1 MNELLMRINQTA
13 RRCGDASVLRTLNGN
28 SNTTT
33 ELSWRQLWSQV
44 EHTAASLRHHH
55 VRCLGLMLA
64 NSAAW
69 IVADLAAQHAGIALV
84 PLPDFFTHQQLMHL
98 CSRAGI
104 DGILS
109 DNPTRLQALGYDV
122 EGTSAELDTES
133 PSMDEMFTQSIRI
146 GYNRTLTPMTLHD
159 GTEKITFT
167 SGTTGQPRGVCLGHA
182 SQYHT
187 ALALNDLLHS
197 RHIRRHLCV
206 LPLSVLLENVAGVW
220 STLLAEGE
228 LIVLPTQLTGLLGS
242 SRFDPDQLATSIDRY
257 EPESMILL
265 PEMLRALV
273 AWCTT
278 RKRRFPSL
286 KLIAVG
292 GSRVPPPLLQQ
303 ARACGL
309 PVAQGYGLSEC
320 ASVVCLDT
328 VRRGRFSDKHPL
340 GTVGRCLPHW
350 QISVADDQELIVS
363 GESFLGYL
371 GEPRHEGPIF
381 TGDLGRVDE
390 QGLVTVMG
398 RKKNLL
404 ISSYGRNIS
413 PEWVESE
420 LCVQPEIAQAWV
432 FGDAQPWC
440 GAVLVARPGVCAQG
454 INAAVLRA
462 NSTLPDYARIVRWLS
477 ADAPFCVENNQLT
490 ANGRLRRDSLLQHYT
505 TNIARLYQARCD
517 DSTDYNQP
525 DAQRSIGT

>member
-1 MNELLMRINQTA
+1 MNELLMRIRQSA
-13 RRCGDASVLRTLNGN
+13 QQRGDATVVHTLSGN
-28 SNTTT
+28 SNEAT

-44 EHTAASLRHHH
+44 EHTAACLRRHR
-55 VRCLGLMLA
+55 VRCLGLMLP
-64 NSAAW
+64 NSAEW

-84 PLPDFFTHQQLMHL
+84 PLPDFFTHQQFVHL
-98 CSRAGI
+98 CTQAGI
-104 DGILS
+104 DAILS
-109 DNPTRLQALGYDV
+109 DNPARLQALGYDV
-122 EGTSAELDTES
+122 DSRSAELDTDL
-133 PSMDEMFTQSIRI
+133 PSMDEMFTRAIRI
-146 GYNRTLTPMTLHD
+146 GYNHTAAPVMFHA

-182 SQYHT
+182 SQYRT
-187 ALALNDLLHS
+187 ALALSDLLHS

-242 SRFDPDQLATSIDRY
+242 SRFDPDLLAASIDRY
-257 EPESMILL
+257 APESMILL
-265 PEMLRALV
+265 PEMLRELL
-273 AWCTT
+273 AWCATN
-278 RKRRFPSL
+278 KRRFPSL
-286 KLIAVG
+286 KLVAVG
-292 GSRVPPPLLQQ
+292 GSRVPSALFQQ

-328 VRRGRFSDKHPL
+328 VRRRRFSDNEPL
-340 GTVGRCLPHW
+340 ETVGRSLPHW

-363 GESFLGYL
+363 GEGFLGYL
-371 GEPRHEGPIF
+371 GEPLHQGPIF
-381 TGDLGRVDE
+381 TGDLGSVNE
-390 QGLVTVMG
+390 HGFVTVTG

-404 ISSYGRNIS
+404 ISSYGRNIA

-420 LCVQPEIAQAWV
+420 LCLQPEIAQAWV

-454 INAAVLRA
+454 MDAAVLRA
-462 NSTLPDYARIVRWLS
+462 NNHLPDYARIVRWLS
-477 ADAPFCVENNQLT
+477 ADEPFCVDNNQLT
-490 ANGRLRRDSLLQHYT
+490 ANGRLRRDSLLQHYAT
-505 TNIARLYQARCD
+505 HIAPLYQTSSG
-517 DSTDYNQP
+517 DSKGDNQP
-525 DAQRSIGT
+525 HAHQSIRL